1 MERFWGKWQPKNTSE
16 KRTSHR
22 LRWDRIRDRLS
33 RDSSASARLP
43 RGLPTGLSSAACGVW
58 YVLALVVV
66 VSVVVVVLGALRWGI
81 STRVLYLSFLSLSLS
96 LSLSRKESSES
107 SSRWKL
113 TAVFSFLQTGETI
126 AEAGKEALK
135 TIGVIKTPT

>member
-1 MERFWGKWQPKNTSE
+1 VLLLLFSALCAGESHLEFCIFRF
-16 KRTSHR
+16 
-22 LRWDRIRDRLS
+22 
-33 RDSSASARLP
+33 
-43 RGLPTGLSSAACGVW
+43 
-58 YVLALVVV
+58 
-66 VSVVVVVLGALRWGI
+66 
-81 STRVLYLSFLSLSLS
+81 SLSLS